1 MSLTDRAKNTLM
13 GRVLFFHCYDK
24 RTLGTMKY
32 PFIAYQW
39 LTRLLCALLLI
50 QLFSVAASCTQMAGG
65 KAQSVED
72 VFLPDGDNVTVEVW
86 VKNLEVPWS
95 VVFLPDGRALVS
107 ERPGRIRLIQDG
119 NLQEKPYL
127 SVDAARVGE
136 AGLMGIA
143 VHPQFPVEPYIY
155 AMYTYRKGGDLLNR
169 VARFRDRGSRGSF
182 DRVIIDNIPGARF
195 HDGGRI
201 AFGPDGMLYVT
212 TGENFISDLAQDLS
226 SLAGKILRVT
236 PEGSIPTD
244 NPFKDS
250 PVYSYGHRNP
260 QGIAWQP
267 DTGRLF
273 ESEHGPSGEFGRFA
287 HDEINIITKGGNY
300 GWPHVIGSLGKQ
312 PYIDPIIVW
321 KETTPPG
328 GITFYKGILLG
339 HLRGDLFVA
348 TLRSRALVRIKFD
361 ADTRIQKIE
370 RWFAQDF
377 KSGRYGRL
385 RDVVSG
391 PDGALYFTSSNRDGR
406 GNPASDDDKIYRI
419 VPKKK

>member
-1 MSLTDRAKNTLM
+1 
-13 GRVLFFHCYDK
+13 
-24 RTLGTMKY
+24 MKY

-50 QLFSVAASCTQMAGG
+50 QLFSVAASCTQIAGG

-72 VFLPDGDNVTVEVW
+72 VFLPDGDTVTVEVW

-95 VVFLPDGRALVS
+95 LVFLPDGRALVS

-143 VHPQFPVEPYIY
+143 VHPQFPMEPYIY

-169 VARFRDRGSRGSF
+169 VARFRDRGSTGSF

-236 PEGSIPTD
+236 PEGNIPTD

-250 PVYSYGHRNP
+250 PIYSYGHRNP
-260 QGIAWQP
+260 QGIDWQP

-300 GWPHVIGSLGKQ
+300 GWPHVIGSLGKE

-328 GITFYKGILLG
+328 GITFYKGNLLG

-419 VPKKK
+419 VPKK

>member
-1 MSLTDRAKNTLM
+1 
-13 GRVLFFHCYDK
+13 
-24 RTLGTMKY
+24 
-32 PFIAYQW
+32 
-39 LTRLLCALLLI
+39 
-50 QLFSVAASCTQMAGG
+50 
-65 KAQSVED
+65 
-72 VFLPDGDNVTVEVW
+72 VEVW

-95 VVFLPDGRALVS
+95 LVFLPDGRALVS

-143 VHPQFPVEPYIY
+143 VHPQFPMEPYIY

-169 VARFRDRGSRGSF
+169 VARFRDRGSTGSF

-236 PEGSIPTD
+236 PEGNIPTD

-260 QGIAWQP
+260 QGIVWQP

-328 GITFYKGILLG
+328 GITFYKGNLLG

-406 GNPASDDDKIYRI
+406 GKPASDDDKIYRI
-419 VPKKK
+419 VPKK

>member
-1 MSLTDRAKNTLM
+1 
-13 GRVLFFHCYDK
+13 
-24 RTLGTMKY
+24 MKY
-32 PFIAYQW
+32 PFIAHRW
-39 LTRLLCALLLI
+39 LRRFLCILLLI
-50 QLFSVAASCTQMAGG
+50 HLFSVTASCTQKSGG
-65 KAQSVED
+65 KAQNVED

-86 VKNLEVPWS
+86 VENLEVPWS
-95 VVFLPDGRALVS
+95 LVFLPDGRALVS
-107 ERPGRIRLIQDG
+107 ERPGRIRLIHDG
-119 NLQEKPYL
+119 KLLEKPYV

-143 VHPQFPVEPYIY
+143 VHPEFPLEPYIY
-155 AMYTYRKGGDLLNR
+155 AMYTYRKGGNILNR
-169 VARFRDRGSRGSF
+169 VARFRDRGHTGSF

-212 TGENFISDLAQDLS
+212 TGENFNADLAQNLS
-226 SLAGKILRVT
+226 SLAGKILRIT
-236 PEGSIPTD
+236 PAGNIPED

-260 QGIAWQP
+260 QGIAWQH

-287 HDEINIITKGGNY
+287 HDEINIITKAGNY
-300 GWPHVIGSLGKQ
+300 GWPNVIGSLGRQ

-321 KETTPPG
+321 KETTPPA
-328 GITFYKGILLG
+328 GISFYKGNLLG
-339 HLRGDLFVA
+339 HLEGDLFVA
-348 TLRSRALVRIKFD
+348 TLRSETLIRIKFG
-361 ADTRIQKIE
+361 ADTRIQRIE

-406 GNPASDDDKIYRI
+406 GDPAPDDDKIYRI

>member
-1 MSLTDRAKNTLM
+1 
-13 GRVLFFHCYDK
+13 
-24 RTLGTMKY
+24 MKY

-50 QLFSVAASCTQMAGG
+50 QLFSVAASCTQIAGG

-72 VFLPDGDNVTVEVW
+72 VFLPDGDTVTVEVW

-95 VVFLPDGRALVS
+95 LVFLPDGRALVS

-143 VHPQFPVEPYIY
+143 VHPQFPMEPYIY

-169 VARFRDRGSRGSF
+169 VARFRDRGGTGSF
-182 DRVIIDNIPGARF
+182 DRVIIDTIPGARF

-212 TGENFISDLAQDLS
+212 TGENFISALAQDLS
-226 SLAGKILRVT
+226 SLAGKVLRVT
-236 PEGSIPTD
+236 PEGNIPAD
-244 NPFKDS
+244 NPFIDS

-328 GITFYKGILLG
+328 GITFYKGNLLG

-419 VPKKK
+419 VPKK

>member
-1 MSLTDRAKNTLM
+1 
-13 GRVLFFHCYDK
+13 
-24 RTLGTMKY
+24 MKY

-50 QLFSVAASCTQMAGG
+50 QLFSVAASCTQIAGG

-72 VFLPDGDNVTVEVW
+72 VFLPDGDTVTVEVW

-95 VVFLPDGRALVS
+95 LVFLPDGRALVS

-119 NLQEKPYL
+119 HLQEKPYL

-143 VHPQFPVEPYIY
+143 VHPQFPMEPYIY

-169 VARFRDRGSRGSF
+169 VARFRDRGGTGSF

-212 TGENFISDLAQDLS
+212 TGENFISALAQDLS
-226 SLAGKILRVT
+226 SLAGKVLRVT
-236 PEGSIPTD
+236 PEGNIPAD
-244 NPFKDS
+244 NPFIDS

-300 GWPHVIGSLGKQ
+300 GWPHVIGSLGKE

-328 GITFYKGILLG
+328 GITFYKGNLLG

-419 VPKKK
+419 VPKK

>member
-1 MSLTDRAKNTLM
+1 
-13 GRVLFFHCYDK
+13 
-24 RTLGTMKY
+24 MKY

-50 QLFSVAASCTQMAGG
+50 QLFSVAASCTQIAGG

-72 VFLPDGDNVTVEVW
+72 VFLPDGDTVTVEVW

-95 VVFLPDGRALVS
+95 LVFLPDGRALVS

-119 NLQEKPYL
+119 HLQEKPYL

-143 VHPQFPVEPYIY
+143 VHPQFPMEPYIY

-169 VARFRDRGSRGSF
+169 VARFRDRGGTGSF
-182 DRVIIDNIPGARF
+182 DRVIIDTIPGARF

-212 TGENFISDLAQDLS
+212 TGENFISALAQDLS
-226 SLAGKILRVT
+226 SLAGKVLRVT
-236 PEGSIPTD
+236 PEGNIPAD
-244 NPFKDS
+244 NPFIDS

-328 GITFYKGILLG
+328 GITFYKGNLLG

-419 VPKKK
+419 VPKK

>member
-1 MSLTDRAKNTLM
+1 
-13 GRVLFFHCYDK
+13 
-24 RTLGTMKY
+24 
-32 PFIAYQW
+32 
-39 LTRLLCALLLI
+39 
-50 QLFSVAASCTQMAGG
+50 
-65 KAQSVED
+65 
-72 VFLPDGDNVTVEVW
+72 
-86 VKNLEVPWS
+86 
-95 VVFLPDGRALVS
+95 
-107 ERPGRIRLIQDG
+107 
-119 NLQEKPYL
+119 
-127 SVDAARVGE
+127 
-136 AGLMGIA
+136 
-143 VHPQFPVEPYIY
+143 
-155 AMYTYRKGGDLLNR
+155 
-169 VARFRDRGSRGSF
+169 
-182 DRVIIDNIPGARF
+182 
-195 HDGGRI
+195 
-201 AFGPDGMLYVT
+201 MLYVT
-212 TGENFISDLAQDLS
+212 TGENFISALAQDLS
-226 SLAGKILRVT
+226 SLAGKVLRVT
-236 PEGSIPTD
+236 PEGNIPAD
-244 NPFKDS
+244 NPFIDS

-300 GWPHVIGSLGKQ
+300 GWPHVIGSLGKE

-328 GITFYKGILLG
+328 GITFYKGNLLG

-419 VPKKK
+419 VPKK